1 MRIRVLAEILLC
13 ISKYFF
19 EENMKKKLTT
29 VNFLAVLCD
38 GSMDKSVTEQDVV
51 YVTFADP
58 ETGNLLHP
66 LQEVVAPSKS
76 QEAPGFK
83 KAIIYTFKRNFLE
96 SIIEKILSS
105 IGASVNC
112 RKHSGMIK
120 LFQEDYP
127 WVFVWCISHRLVL
140 ALKDA
145 VKEVLGPV
153 NASICDLHHL
163 YVKSSKKHE
172 N

>member
-1 MRIRVLAEILLC
+1 MLLLLIQRQETC
-13 ISKYFF
+13 CTHCR
-19 EENMKKKLTT
+19 KL
-29 VNFLAVLCD
+29 
-38 GSMDKSVTEQDVV
+38 
-51 YVTFADP
+51 
-58 ETGNLLHP
+58 
-66 LQEVVAPSKS
+66 

-112 RKHSGMIK
+112 RKHSGVIK
-120 LFQEDYP
+120 SFQEDYP
-127 WVFVWCISHRLVL
+127 WVSFAWCISHRLVL

-153 NASICDLHHL
+153 DVSICDLHHL